1 MKRSREV
8 AIIVNALVDNQ
19 LITESQTDRAR
30 YVIKEAI
37 KDIRRERYERRDN
50 CRWMKKKWKKS

>member
-8 AIIVNALVDNQ
+8 AIIVNALFTNH
-19 LITESQTDRAR
+19 LITERQTDRAR

-37 KDIRRERYERRDN
+37 KDIRREKYEERKTKN
-50 CRWMKKKWKKS
+50 C

>member
-37 KDIRRERYERRDN
+37 KDIRRERYERRDD
-50 CRWMKKKWKKS
+50 CR